1 MKTASIILAE
11 VSLAVA
17 IVFLVMI
24 LIRQFG

>member
-17 IVFLVMI
+17 IIFIVMLLV
-24 LIRQFG
+24 RTYG